1 MRIEVANERRLEPA
15 GEVQEKEIEGKK
27 FKLGTSLGRE
37 LQDKIVEVISRHVD
51 AFAWSTSDM
60 ADKLLVP

>member
-1 MRIEVANERRLEPA
+1 MVRQVKVASERRPRPA

-37 LQDKIVEVISRHVD
+37 LQDS
-51 AFAWSTSDM
+51 
-60 ADKLLVP
+60 